1 MILFLLNFIFPIVAA
16 LASFIRNAL
25 LERIIITLSSIGLVI
40 SNVLLFLV
48 PEPQETMFVLVE
60 VLDGYEIALKLE
72 SLSIIF
78 ALMVSILYLMT
89 NLYSFAFLKGQ
100 EHSSLGRDLNPRLH
114 FFFTPIAI
122 MATICIGYSANL
134 LTLFVFYEILTLS
147 TYPLVIQ
154 SFSDHARRSGR
165 FYVATLF
172 GTSSF
177 FIMFALIFLDK
188 YYGSSDFY
196 VGGIFD
202 EQSPAKDALILLIC
216 FVFGFSKTAI
226 FPFYQWLPRAMV
238 APIPVSALL
247 HAVAVVK
254 SGIFALIKVFVYL
267 FGMDYLSRLHEAIP
281 WSIDWL
287 TYLTCFTML
296 YAGFVACRENNLKKI
311 LAYSTISQL
320 SYMILLLSFTS
331 LATLNV
337 SFLQMLSHSVAK
349 ITLFFSVGVIYMITH
364 KIHVDEIQ
372 GMVRTLPIPTILF
385 ILASFSIIGLPP
397 SVGWVMKSIAFDSI
411 ICDRFIGSFVKSC
424 LLIGSAM
431 SCYYLLRPAYKMLC
445 PPENKIHVYCYHGGA
460 LSVITAI
467 TFSLSVLL
475 FLYLDDIIRI
485 ISIDFK

>member
-1 MILFLLNFIFPIVAA
+1 MILFLLNLILPIIAA
-16 LASFIRNAL
+16 AASFVKSAI
-25 LERIIITLSSIGLVI
+25 LERTIIVLSSIGLVI
-40 SNVLLFLV
+40 NNILFF
-48 PEPQETMFVLVE
+48 FVFEQQDTIFVFTE
-60 VLDGYEIALKLE
+60 VLDGYEIAFKPE
-72 SLSIIF
+72 SISIIF

-89 NLYSFAFLKGQ
+89 NLYGFAFLKGQ
-100 EHSSLGRDLNPRLH
+100 EHSSLGRDLNQRIH

-134 LTLFVFYEILTLS
+134 LTLFVFYEVLTFS

-154 SFSDHARRSGR
+154 SFSDHARRSGK
-165 FYVATLF
+165 FYLATLF

-177 FIMFALIFLDK
+177 FIMFALIYLDK
-188 YYGSSDFY
+188 YYGSSDFNI
-196 VGGIFD
+196 GGIFD
-202 EQSPAKDALILLIC
+202 EQSSVKDALILLVC

-226 FPFYQWLPRAMV
+226 FPLYQWLPRAMV

-254 SGIFALIKVFVYL
+254 SGIFALMKVFVYL

-287 TYLTCFTML
+287 TYLACFTML
-296 YAGFVACRENNLKKI
+296 YAGLIACLQNNLKKI

-331 LATLNV
+331 LSTFNV
-337 SFLQMLSHSVAK
+337 SFLQMLSHAVAK
-349 ITLFFSVGVIYMITH
+349 ITLFFSVGVIYIITH
-364 KIHVDEIQ
+364 KIHVDEIR

-397 SVGWVMKSIAFDSI
+397 SVGWVIKSLIFDSI
-411 ICDRFIGSFVKSC
+411 VCDKFIGSFAKTC
-424 LLIGSAM
+424 LLIGSFM
-431 SCYYLLRPAYKMLC
+431 SCYYLLRPAYQMLC
-445 PPENKIHVYCYHGGA
+445 PPENKIHAFCYHGRA

-475 FLYLDDIIRI
+475 FFYLDDIIKI